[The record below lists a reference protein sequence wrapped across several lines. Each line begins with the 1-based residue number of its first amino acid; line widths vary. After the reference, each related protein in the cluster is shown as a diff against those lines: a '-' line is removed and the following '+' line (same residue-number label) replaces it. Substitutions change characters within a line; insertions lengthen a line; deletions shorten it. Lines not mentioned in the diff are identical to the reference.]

1 MKIMFAGLSISCF
14 FLALGSI
21 VGNDD
26 SINWP
31 WLCVAGAVFG
41 TVSKGANE

>member
-14 FLALGSI
+14 FLALGMI

-26 SINWP
+26 RLSWP
-31 WLCVAGAVFG
+31 WLCIAGAVFG
-41 TVSKGANE
+41 MISKGAKE